1 VNKRAVGLI
10 VLLVGLLAGGA
21 WWFRGGSSERV
32 LSGDGSGSAAGRP
45 SVDERADLDDG
56 GEPLG
61 AMDAAHAG
69 ADAGAGSEP
78 GAAAAVAQA
87 GAGGA
92 EEASAGAGV
101 AAIAP
106 PREGVIAPVAAEE
119 PTPDERGRIAGTDR
133 PTREE
138 TPAFQQ
144 FVAQMDTAH
153 TRLLEGIE
161 DCVEQ
166 TPSLRGQALAVTVRR
181 FDSGEPPAVKVEGAA
196 LPDDAQRCFERK
208 AASTDLP
215 MPYQAQ
221 TIEEGAYTIVADTA
235 AEFEWAFSVTP

>member
-1 VNKRAVGLI
+1 MNKRAVGLI
-10 VLLVGLLAGGA
+10 VLLVGLFAGGA

-32 LSGDGSGSAAGRP
+32 LSANGGGSAAGSP
-45 SVDERADLDDG
+45 SVDEGDDLDNV
-56 GEPLG
+56 GEALG
-61 AMDAAHAG
+61 VMDAAHVG
-69 ADAGAGSEP
+69 ADAAAGSES
-78 GAAAAVAQA
+78 GAAAAAAQA
-87 GAGGA
+87 GAGG
-92 EEASAGAGV
+92 EDEASAGAGV
-101 AAIAP
+101 AALAP
-106 PREGVIAPVAAEE
+106 PREGVIEQAAAGQ

-153 TRLLEGIE
+153 MRLLEGIE

-166 TPSLRGQALAVTVRR
+166 TSSLRGQALAVTVRR

-196 LPDDAQRCFERK
+196 LSDDAQRCFERK
-208 AASTDLP
+208 AASTELP